1 MSTVTFDDAGW
12 SALRATLFGDLPP
25 DRWPDG
31 YVGAPPWTSFATARD
46 HLGSGEVDLAIR
58 TWAGI
63 ANPVSGHEPRH
74 VLQAWHF
81 LRSHGVEVDPSIA
94 HEPLG
99 VVAEVA
105 VGGGHDVL
113 AAYRDGSVRYL
124 NHAGPVS
131 VVEAGAARAAGAR
144 RLEGAVDAWLTTAA
158 RTVSRLDPVAG
169 PLALPEPGRS
179 RFTVLTCGGHRVV
192 EGREPELDALPGAGA
207 LWSSGAG
214 VLAALGRQS

>member
-1 MSTVTFDDAGW
+1 MSSGSFDDAGW
-12 SALRATLFGDLPP
+12 SGLRATLFGDLPP
-25 DRWPDG
+25 ERWPDG
-31 YVGAPPWTSFATARD
+31 HATGPPWSSFSAARD

-58 TWAGI
+58 TWATI
-63 ANPVSGHEPRH
+63 ANPIAGHEPRH

-81 LRSHGVEVDPSIA
+81 LRSQGVDVDTSIA

-105 VGGGHDVL
+105 VGNGHDVL

-131 VVEAGAARAAGAR
+131 VVESGAARAAGAR
-144 RLEGAVDAWLTTAA
+144 RLEAAVDAWMTTAA
-158 RTVSRLDPVAG
+158 QMVGRLPTVAG
-169 PLALPEPGRS
+169 PLALPEPGSS

-192 EGREPELDALPGAGA
+192 EGHEGELATTPVAGA
-207 LWSSGAG
+207 LFSSGAG
-214 VLAALGRQS
+214 VLHALARPS